1 MRMVFGLAGLLVTI
15 GVIAWIMYKVE
26 LPETQDAIHVQQ
38 QAQVMTDQISGRD
51 SNGVDIGRTYAD
63 YADMRDDGKLQD
75 IQITNLAADSAL
87 ATRFGVQKN
96 DVVLVAID
104 SHGVDTQLNGLN
116 SEEEGKDAI
125 REAYQPGG
133 QLVVQRGDQKLTL
146 PLANKP
152 VVAQNTQPPQ
162 QPTAQQQQ
170 TAQKTEQQQEGHS
183 NNGSEN
189 GTMDEIHQRLHALPT
204 Y

>member
-15 GVIAWIMYKVE
+15 GVIAWIMAKVE
-26 LPETQDAIHVQQ
+26 LPATQDAIHVQD

-51 SNGVDIGRTYAD
+51 SNGVDIGKTYAD

-104 SHGVDTQLNGLN
+104 SHGVDTPLNGLN

-133 QLVVQRGDQKLTL
+133 QLVVQRGDQKITL
-146 PLANKP
+146 PLTSKPP
-152 VVAQNTQPPQ
+152 VVAQNSQQ
-162 QPTAQQQQ
+162 QPTPQQQQ